1 MAEEEKSGWSNPKL
15 LIPLV
20 LIGIGSIVGI
30 PMFLKYY
37 STQKQNK
44 NTGDEA
50 LAAALA
56 SNPGGNASPI
66 DKGRALAMIKA
77 AQAIYNEVTKSKLY
91 VSSSVCVGALNQAQT
106 DDEMTALNTA
116 YNGQVSNSQR
126 SLKAD
131 VDGHVLGWGT
141 STSDIKF
148 YSDII

>member
-1 MAEEEKSGWSNPKL
+1 
-15 LIPLV
+15 
-20 LIGIGSIVGI
+20 
-30 PMFLKYY
+30 MFLKYY

-44 NTGDEA
+44 NTGDEAVGDAKLAEA